1 MVSQT
6 ENKNVKYSWEGE
18 TLTGFV
24 SVVEFVSE
32 AVREEE
38 TLRERVDMPG
48 QGSAGQETE
57 ARRQYVDD
65 QQDHVGPLQAH
76 VRRPGH
82 FLHPP
87 DC

>member
-1 MVSQT
+1 M
-6 ENKNVKYSWEGE
+6 
-18 TLTGFV
+18 

-38 TLRERVDMPG
+38 TLRERVHMPG
-48 QGSAGQETE
+48 EGCSGQETE
-57 ARRQYVDD
+57 DRRQDVDD
-65 QQDHVGPLQAH
+65 QEDHVGPLQAH

-87 DC
+87 GCWADHSFSGVAGLSIGFYSEEF